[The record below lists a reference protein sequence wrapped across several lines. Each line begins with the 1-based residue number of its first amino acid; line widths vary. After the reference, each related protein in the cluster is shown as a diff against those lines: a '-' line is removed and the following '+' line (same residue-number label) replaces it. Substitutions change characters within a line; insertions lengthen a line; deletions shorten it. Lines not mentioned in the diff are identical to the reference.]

1 MPDENQL
8 WGGRMN
14 VENKNTVAK
23 DGFGACHSKRKWTMC
38 HLELGRVCYFS
49 WGARIHSICY
59 YRITVS
65 PEET

>member
-1 MPDENQL
+1 
-8 WGGRMN
+8 MN
-14 VENKNTVAK
+14 VENKNIVAK

-38 HLELGRVCYFS
+38 HLELGRVRYFC
-49 WGARIHSICY
+49 WGARIHSVCY